1 MTGTP
6 TNIKSSLHAVHYIL
20 LFLVL
25 ANHGSEPERCKTLLS
40 GSFLEIGTLVNY
52 NPLYGYALI
61 AYICVLVRVSPLYR
75 LLSTNAYTPLFFPA
89 TLVSREVALSY
100 LGKFF
105 YERRD
110 ERSSWILVSW
120 DRDRSVHDRGH
131 TVHQRRCPSS
141 SGRE

>member
-25 ANHGSEPERCKTLLS
+25 ANQ
-40 GSFLEIGTLVNY
+40 
-52 NPLYGYALI
+52 YGYALI

-89 TLVSREVALSY
+89 TLVSREIALSY

-120 DRDRSVHDRGH
+120 DGDRSVHDRGH